1 LGIALW
7 EFGISTYPSSI
18 SFFKAGKRQP
28 VQNAIR
34 PLHYEAPGMQI
45 ALASF
50 IMGFISVVVVSVG
63 PAITS
68 IAILMFVITIFTAL
82 EQFNAYERQ

>member
-1 LGIALW
+1 
-7 EFGISTYPSSI
+7 
-18 SFFKAGKRQP
+18 
-28 VQNAIR
+28 
-34 PLHYEAPGMQI
+34 MQI